1 MDLGLDLIAN
11 PSKIKKRTYL
21 VNKKEDFDLNEFII
35 DTVIDELNIN
45 TLNHP
50 KSFIKSIVDFTLKVS
65 REDKNVDISHLDD
78 MKVENKKED
87 IKKLPL
93 VLTKKKITLSSK
105 VIEKKEPKI
114 DVKKLSD
121 LPTL

>member
-11 PSKIKKRTYL
+11 PSKIKKKTYL
-21 VNKKEDFDLNEFII
+21 ANKKEEFNLNEFILETI
-35 DTVIDELNIN
+35 IDELNIN

-50 KSFIKSIVDFTLKVS
+50 KSFIKSVIDFTLKVAN
-65 REDKNVDISHLDD
+65 EDKNVDISHLED

-93 VLTKKKITLSSK
+93 ILTKKKITLSSK
-105 VIEKKEPKI
+105 IIEKKEPKV
-114 DVKKLSD
+114 DVKKISD
-121 LPTL
+121 LPSL

>member
-11 PSKIKKRTYL
+11 PSKIKKKTYL
-21 VNKKEDFDLNEFII
+21 ANKKEDFDLNEFILE
-35 DTVIDELNIN
+35 TVIDELNIN

-50 KSFIKSIVDFTLKVS
+50 KSFIKSVIDFTLKVAN
-65 REDKNVDISHLDD
+65 EDKNVDISHLED

-105 VIEKKEPKI
+105 IIEKKEPRV
-114 DVKKLSD
+114 DVKKISN

>member
-21 VNKKEDFDLNEFII
+21 VNKKEDFDLNEFILE
-35 DTVIDELNIN
+35 TVIDELNIN

-50 KSFIKSIVDFTLKVS
+50 KSLIKSIVNFTLKVAH
-65 REDKNVDISHLDD
+65 EDKNVDISHLDD
-78 MKVENKKED
+78 MKVENKKKD

-105 VIEKKEPKI
+105 IIEKKEPKV
-114 DVKKLSD
+114 DVKKISD
-121 LPTL
+121 LPSL

>member
-11 PSKIKKRTYL
+11 PSKIKKKTYL
-21 VNKKEDFDLNEFII
+21 ANKKEEFNLNEFILETI
-35 DTVIDELNIN
+35 IDELNIN

-50 KSFIKSIVDFTLKVS
+50 KSFIKSIIDFTLKIAN
-65 REDKNVDISHLDD
+65 EDKNVDISHLED

-105 VIEKKEPKI
+105 IIEKKEPKV
-114 DVKKLSD
+114 DVKKISD
-121 LPTL
+121 LPSL

>member
-11 PSKIKKRTYL
+11 PSKIKKKTYL
-21 VNKKEDFDLNEFII
+21 ANKKEEFDLNEFIL

-50 KSFIKSIVDFTLKVS
+50 KSLIKRVIDFTLKVAN
-65 REDKNVDISHLDD
+65 EDKNVDISHLDD
-78 MKVENKKED
+78 MIVENKKKD

-105 VIEKKEPKI
+105 IIEKKEPKV
-114 DVKKLSD
+114 DVKKISD

>member
-21 VNKKEDFDLNEFII
+21 ANKKEDFDLNEFIL

-105 VIEKKEPKI
+105 IIEKKEPKV
-114 DVKKLSD
+114 DVKKISN

>member
-11 PSKIKKRTYL
+11 PSKIKKKTYL
-21 VNKKEDFDLNEFII
+21 ANKKEEFNLNEFILETI
-35 DTVIDELNIN
+35 IDELNIN

-50 KSFIKSIVDFTLKVS
+50 KSFIKSIIDFTLKIAN
-65 REDKNVDISHLDD
+65 EDKNVDISHLED

-105 VIEKKEPKI
+105 IIEKKEPKV
-114 DVKKLSD
+114 DVKKISN

>member
-21 VNKKEDFDLNEFII
+21 ANKKEDFDLNEFILETI
-35 DTVIDELNIN
+35 IDELNIN

-50 KSFIKSIVDFTLKVS
+50 KSFIKSVVDFTLKVAN
-65 REDKNVDISHLDD
+65 EDKNVDISHLDD

-105 VIEKKEPKI
+105 VIEKKEPKV
-114 DVKKLSD
+114 DVKKISN

>member
-11 PSKIKKRTYL
+11 PSKIKKKTYL
-21 VNKKEDFDLNEFII
+21 ANKKEEFNLNEFILETI
-35 DTVIDELNIN
+35 IDELNIN
-45 TLNHP
+45 TFDHP
-50 KSFIKSIVDFTLKVS
+50 KSLIKSIIDFTLKIAN
-65 REDKNVDISHLDD
+65 EDKNVDISHLED

-105 VIEKKEPKI
+105 IIEKKEPKV
-114 DVKKLSD
+114 DVKKISD
-121 LPTL
+121 LPSL

>member
-11 PSKIKKRTYL
+11 PSKIKKKTYL
-21 VNKKEDFDLNEFII
+21 ANKKEDFDLNEFIL

-50 KSFIKSIVDFTLKVS
+50 KSFIKSIIDFTLKIAN
-65 REDKNVDISHLDD
+65 EDKNVDISHLDD

-105 VIEKKEPKI
+105 IIEKKEPKV
-114 DVKKLSD
+114 DVKKISN

>member
-21 VNKKEDFDLNEFII
+21 GNKKEDFDLNEFILE
-35 DTVIDELNIN
+35 TVIDELNIN

-50 KSFIKSIVDFTLKVS
+50 KSLIKSIVNFTLKVAH
-65 REDKNVDISHLDD
+65 EDKNVDISHLDD
-78 MKVENKKED
+78 MKVENKKKD

-105 VIEKKEPKI
+105 IIEKKEPKV
-114 DVKKLSD
+114 DVKKISD
-121 LPTL
+121 LPSL